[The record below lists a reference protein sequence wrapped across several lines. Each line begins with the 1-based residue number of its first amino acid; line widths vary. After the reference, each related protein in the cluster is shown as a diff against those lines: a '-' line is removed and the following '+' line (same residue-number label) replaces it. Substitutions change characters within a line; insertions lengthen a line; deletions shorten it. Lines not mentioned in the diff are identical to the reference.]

1 MKTGGSDEDMTTED
15 RLLGGR
21 VRLRQ
26 SRDGY
31 RAAIDPVLL
40 AAAVNVREGASVLDA
55 GSGAGAVSLCLLA
68 RRPDLRLTGIEVDG
82 KACALA
88 EANAAM
94 NGVGD
99 RLHIR
104 CGSLGA
110 ICSAMAAAGEQMDA
124 VVTNPP
130 YLTEAQADLS
140 PSPDRQ
146 RSNVES
152 QGPAGGLAGWIA
164 ACARPLRRKGALTL
178 VHRADRLDDAILA
191 LRAAEFG
198 EIVILPLWP
207 HAGREAR
214 RVLVRARKG
223 VAGPA
228 RLLPG
233 LVLHQTGGGYTPA
246 AESILR
252 DAMAIGWAAPQA
264 AADDRKVSTI
274 RQDSPS

>member
-40 AAAVNVREGASVLDA
+40 AAAVDVREGASVLDA

-110 ICSAMAAAGEQMDA
+110 ICSAMAAAGEQVDA

-130 YLTEAQADLS
+130 YLTEAQADYS
-140 PSPDRQ
+140 PSPGRQ

-152 QGPAGGLAGWIA
+152 EGPAGGLAGWIA

-191 LRAAEFG
+191 LRAADFG
-198 EIVILPLWP
+198 EIAILPLWP
-207 HAGREAR
+207 HAGQEAR

-252 DAMAIGWAAPQA
+252 DAMAIGWAPPQA

>member
-1 MKTGGSDEDMTTED
+1 MKTSGSDQDMTTED
-15 RLLGGR
+15 RLLGGK

-26 SRDGY
+26 SRVGY

-40 AAAVNVREGASVLDA
+40 AAAVDVRRGASVLDA
-55 GSGAGAVSLCLLA
+55 GAGAGAVSLCLLA
-68 RRPDLRLTGIEVDG
+68 RRPDLRLTGIEVDVQ
-82 KACALA
+82 ACALA
-88 EANAAM
+88 EANGTM

-99 RLHIR
+99 RLRIR
-104 CGSLGA
+104 CGPLGE
-110 ICSAMAAAGEQMDA
+110 ICSAMAAEGEQVDA

-130 YLTEAQADLS
+130 YLTEAQADRS

-152 QGPAGGLAGWIA
+152 AGPEGDLASWIA

-191 LRAAEFG
+191 LRAADFG
-198 EIVILPLWP
+198 EIAILPLWP

-233 LVLHQTGGGYTPA
+233 LVLHLPDGGYTPA

-252 DAMAIGWAAPQA
+252 EVMAIDWAAPQP
-264 AADDRKVSTI
+264 AADDRKVSTMP
-274 RQDSPS
+274 QDSPS